1 MKAKFGKWFEK
12 QASEPR
18 SGNSKLRESLTG
30 SLDGGLRLRVL
41 KRKRGFHKRTG
52 KGKRVAGKR
61 SRGDFAGDEWTETC
75 R

>member
-1 MKAKFGKWFEK
+1 MEW
-12 QASEPR
+12 ASEPR

-41 KRKRGFHKRTG
+41 KRKRGFLKRTG
-52 KGKRVAGKR
+52 KDKRVTGKR
-61 SRGDFAGDEWTETC
+61 SRGDFAGDGWTETC